1 MASPF
6 RMFRRHQKFWM
17 AVLTVGAMIAFVF
30 LGQAGLIDSFSRSG
44 GKNPLRVRTTKFGNL
59 TYWQL
64 QTKVQNRRRLNGFAT
79 DVAKAVYQSGGKTAV
94 VGGLLRMTHL
104 PSNQDELEKAT
115 VDTWL
120 MAQEAQRVGQVLSDD
135 DVRTYLNALTDG
147 RIPVE
152 ELGQFFRGREMTDK
166 GLFILLKEA
175 LAAERY
181 EQLMHVSLEAFPP
194 AVLWDYF
201 CRLNRRATAEVAA
214 VPVAQYTGKVPT
226 PTNEEVEEFF
236 EKYKNRYPHAASPEP
251 GFRVPKRIAVQ
262 YFAVNLEKFADPKAI
277 TDAEIDKE
285 YEAHKEDYDR
295 DEKRLTIDAEL
306 KKAVTELKKANAE
319 LTEQQKKAAGK
330 KSEPEKKT
338 DAGKKTEP
346 EKKSEPEKKA
356 DTGKKTDAGKKA
368 EPEKKPVTGGAAAQ
382 SETPKAAAKAGQPPT
397 EAKSKKGPEEKS
409 PAATKSPDKTSSLG
423 VSLFRLVALAD
434 EKKPADG
441 KQAPE
446 GKKAAEEKKAA
457 EGKKPAA
464 EKKPAETTKKAVELL
479 EPVTPE
485 RPVSPEEAKAAKE
498 AAEAK
503 AAKAAK
509 AAEAKAAK
517 EAEEARMKRIK
528 EAVRKRL
535 ALGKAWEKIDT
546 IFVGLEDLMNE
557 YQRRKVRYDN
567 PGPRTVEHVPPA
579 PLDFAALAKK
589 YGLTSGQTKLLS
601 DAEISPYDVANSMIE
616 NRTLFREYAY
626 QTLVTLKPTRSAD
639 RTSRYLFWIADETEA
654 RIPKLDDPGVRA
666 EVIKEWKMVQAREIA
681 RKAAEKLAAEARRAG
696 KPLKTVLADFHVT
709 KTDSFSWM
717 TYGSVPADAS
727 MSPPKLSEVE
737 GVDMPGEAFMRT
749 VFGLKKGEIGVAMN
763 QPQTVAYVVKVI
775 EFAPPPRLLMDLFE
789 TTSPER
795 YLDVARPDLRE
806 VFLAQ
811 RKEFRAAAGL
821 KWEPRPKAETP
832 EGTPAPPPPE
842 PDEDD

>member
-6 RMFRRHQKFWM
+6 RMFRRHQKLWM

-44 GKNPLRVRTTKFGNL
+44 GKDPVRVRTTKFGNL
-59 TYWQL
+59 TLWQL
-64 QTKVQNRRRLNGFAT
+64 QNKVQNRRRLNGFAT

-94 VGGLLRMTHL
+94 AGGLLRMTRL

-120 MAQEAQRVGQVLSDD
+120 MAQEAQRVGQVVSDD

-147 RIPVE
+147 KIPVE
-152 ELGQFFRGREMTDK
+152 DLGQFFRGGEMTDK
-166 GLFILLKEA
+166 GLFILLKEV

-201 CRLNRRATAEVAA
+201 CRLNRRARAEVAA
-214 VPVAQYTGKVPT
+214 VPVAQYAGKVPA
-226 PTNEEVEEFF
+226 PTNEEVEAFF
-236 EKYKNRYPHAASPEP
+236 EKYKSRYPHAASPEP
-251 GFRVPKRIAVQ
+251 GFRVPKRLAVQ

-285 YEAHKEDYDR
+285 YEAHKEAYDR
-295 DEKRLTIDAEL
+295 DEKRLTIDAEP
-306 KKAVTELKKANAE
+306 KKAVTEPKKANAE
-319 LTEQQKKAAGK
+319 LTEQQKKAAAGK

-338 DAGKKTEP
+338 DAGKKADAGKKTEP
-346 EKKSEPEKKA
+346 EKKA
-356 DTGKKTDAGKKA
+356 DAGKKA
-368 EPEKKPVTGGAAAQ
+368 EPEKQPVAGGAAAE
-382 SETPKAAAKAGQPPT
+382 SEPPKAADKAGQPPT
-397 EAKSKKGPEEKS
+397 ETKSKKGPEEKS

-423 VSLFRLVALAD
+423 ASPFRLVALAD

-441 KQAPE
+441 KQAPAGKKPAE
-446 GKKAAEEKKAA
+446 GKKAAE
-457 EGKKPAA
+457 G
-464 EKKPAETTKKAVELL
+464 KKPAETTKKAVEPL

-589 YGLTSGQTKLLS
+589 YGLTSGQTKLVS
-601 DAEISPYDVANSMIE
+601 DTEISPYDIANSIIE
-616 NRTLFREYAY
+616 NGTPFREYAY

-639 RTSRYLFWIADETEA
+639 RTSRYLFWLADETEA

-666 EVIKEWKMVQAREIA
+666 AVIEEWKMVQAREIA

-806 VFLAQ
+806 TFLAQ

-821 KWEPRPKAETP
+821 KWEPRPKADTT
-832 EGTPAPPPPE
+832 EGAPAPQPE